1 MEVIVFSLFFQ
12 GKEMFYNCRS
22 IVLQPLKNCDL
33 CNVIKALLLI
43 TIHTKRSLSIAI
55 FFKLYTGNPNHMIYN
70 NIMYSFG
77 RV

>member
-1 MEVIVFSLFFQ
+1 MEVIVLAFFFQ

-33 CNVIKALLLI
+33 FNVIKALLLI

-55 FFKLYTGNPNHMIYN
+55 FF
-70 NIMYSFG
+70 
-77 RV
+77 